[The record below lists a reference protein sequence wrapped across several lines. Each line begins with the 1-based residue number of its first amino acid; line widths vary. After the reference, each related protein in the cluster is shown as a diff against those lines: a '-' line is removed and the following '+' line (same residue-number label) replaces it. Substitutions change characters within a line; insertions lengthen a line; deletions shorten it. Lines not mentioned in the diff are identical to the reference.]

1 MTTMPTSDADR
12 YAQLLQNLAVR
23 IGAIREAIE
32 RAFGA
37 TLPTAPT
44 LKAEFEIITSAIY
57 AAADRP
63 RPVPLTDDKPNTRTH
78 FVYRIDIW
86 TDDGKNIVE
95 HLAGLENLIVARAAY
110 RAACDRWPH
119 ARITLRQGSRVV
131 EYSAETIAAYL
142 ISAKIPLRK
151 REQFADRHKI
161 VARLPTVAD
170 VASE

>member
-1 MTTMPTSDADR
+1 MTTMPTSEADR
-12 YAQLLQNLAVR
+12 YTQLLQNLAVR
-23 IGAIREAIE
+23 VGIREAIE
-32 RAFGA
+32 RAFGV

-44 LKAEFEIITSAIY
+44 LNAEFEIITSAIY

-131 EYSAETIAAYL
+131 EYN
-142 ISAKIPLRK
+142 LR
-151 REQFADRHKI
+151 RQSPVGRI
-161 VARLPTVAD
+161 
-170 VASE
+170 